1 MYIPYCLL
9 TANVPDGHGEILEL
23 HLLDI
28 EPNGRDGGDDL
39 VELQLVQD
47 GGLPGGVQPK
57 HADAG
62 RRRAE
67 QAVDKVGKEDSH
79 NGAEAFLLLPKLG
92 LLAILV
98 LE

>member
-1 MYIPYCLL
+1 MYIPYSLL

-67 QAVDKVGKEDSH
+67 QAVDEVGEEDSH
-79 NGAEAFLLLPKLG
+79 NGAEAFLLLPIVACLQS
-92 LLAILV
+92 LS
-98 LE
+98 